1 MVVALVQADA
11 RLIEDIQNAHE
22 RRADVR
28 RQANTLAFTAG
39 KRRRRTGKRQIF
51 ETHVAQKAET

>member
-1 MVVALVQADA
+1 
-11 RLIEDIQNAHE
+11 
-22 RRADVR
+22 
-28 RQANTLAFTAG
+28 LAFTAG